1 MNTFIFNRL
10 RESASWDW
18 KSVHHLYLVWVTLQW
33 VSNQVPTHLFV
44 CHGDESNNE
53 ITKFKPEIFGV
64 QEGISL
70 MFDNNNLIKLFLVWI
85 FPWTI
90 KQFCYLFLSSKTGF
104 RICFCKYQGS
114 YQELGAK
121 NVYLGPVCQKMVKHN
136 PGLSQIL
143 SKDFSSKNM

>member
-18 KSVHHLYLVWVTLQW
+18 KSVHPLYLVWVTLQW

-44 CHGDESNNE
+44 CHGDDCSNE

-70 MFDNNNLIKLFLVWI
+70 MFDNNNLIKLFLV
-85 FPWTI
+85 
-90 KQFCYLFLSSKTGF
+90 
-104 RICFCKYQGS
+104 
-114 YQELGAK
+114 
-121 NVYLGPVCQKMVKHN
+121 
-136 PGLSQIL
+136 
-143 SKDFSSKNM
+143 